1 MVGRV
6 FLGRYETIR
15 QIGEGGMGRVYL
27 ARHVELDEPVVVKVM
42 HEHIATNPIFR
53 ERFKREMKAMARFK
67 HPNAV
72 FLHDASLEDPQGP
85 CIVMEYLPGVSLDRL
100 LVRNERFTATRL
112 RRMVTQLCDVL
123 QAAHDLNIIHRDLK
137 PANLMVLDADT
148 PNEKIKVL
156 DFGLAQMAD
165 PSEQTDV
172 KTTVR
177 ASEFAV
183 GTPGYMSPEQVRG
196 QTVDARS
203 DLYSLGA
210 IVYQL
215 LCGKLPFPGTT
226 VMEILMAQ
234 ASDDPPS
241 LASQGA
247 DNVPPAVEDL
257 LRATLA
263 MDPEAR
269 PPSAKV
275 FLESYENALTKA
287 YVRRT
292 RPSFIGESKPTMEK
306 PGMPGGA
313 GAAPAPTA
321 AQAGKAAPAKPAPGR
336 DDIFDDPELNATV
349 TELEAFMP
357 EQIAVY
363 KLQGFV
369 TEVGGKIVKS
379 QPGLIQVQLKI
390 NKNVLKAKTGNS
402 GGILSWLGFGPKY
415 GTIDM
420 ELHMAKNPHK
430 ANVVQIAVL
439 LRPAGGGPLPDNPEW
454 HDRCDIITTALKAY
468 LMSQG

>member
-15 QIGEGGMGRVYL
+15 LIGEGGMGRVYL

-42 HEHIATNPIFR
+42 HEHIASNPIFR

-100 LVRNERFTATRL
+100 LTRNERFTATRL

-165 PSEQTDV
+165 PAEQTDV

-177 ASEFAV
+177 VSEFAV

-196 QTVDARS
+196 QTVDPRS

-247 DNVPPAVEDL
+247 DSVPPAVEDL

-263 MDPEAR
+263 MDPQAR
-269 PPSAKV
+269 PPSARV
-275 FLESYENALTKA
+275 FLESYDAALTKA

-292 RPSFIGESKPTMEK
+292 RPSFTGDVKPPPDNPET
-306 PGMPGGA
+306 
-313 GAAPAPTA
+313 PARA
-321 AQAGKAAPAKPAPGR
+321 AGKPAAAKPAAGR
-336 DDIFDDPELNATV
+336 DDILDDPNLNATV

-369 TEVGGKIVKS
+369 EEVGGKIIKS

-390 NKNVLKAKTGNS
+390 NKDVLKAR
-402 GGILSWLGFGPKY
+402 GGKSRGGLLSWLGFGPKY

-420 ELHMAKNPHK
+420 ELHMAKNPSK
-430 ANVVQIAVL
+430 PNVVQIAVL
-439 LRPAGGGPLPDNPEW
+439 LRPHGGGPLPDNPEW